1 MIIGVFI
8 IYFNFTLLFL
18 NIFQLQFFS
27 KFAKGKSMKA
37 SIIRFSVSLPQN
49 LLDKLDERLTHKGYS
64 SRSELVRDMIREKLN
79 EEVWS
84 SGAEDTQGVAV
95 LTIIYDHHQRE
106 LNQRIIDI
114 QHTNTHN
121 GNVEILCN
129 THVHLDHHNCLETI
143 ILRGKGSNIEN
154 LSIGIGGLKG
164 VKFSKLT
171 RASRF
176 E

>member
-1 MIIGVFI
+1 MHNRKQTMKFCKQNCGVFKLQCLKQ
-8 IYFNFTLLFL
+8 TLKEPVVKP
-18 NIFQLQFFS
+18 N
-27 KFAKGKSMKA
+27 
-37 SIIRFSVSLPQN
+37 IIRFSVSLPEN
-49 LLDKLDERLTHKGYS
+49 LLNTLDERLTYKGYS

-106 LNQRIIDI
+106 LNQKMIDI

-129 THVHLDHHNCLETI
+129 THVHLDHNNCLETI

-154 LSIGIGGLKG
+154 LSIEIGGLRG